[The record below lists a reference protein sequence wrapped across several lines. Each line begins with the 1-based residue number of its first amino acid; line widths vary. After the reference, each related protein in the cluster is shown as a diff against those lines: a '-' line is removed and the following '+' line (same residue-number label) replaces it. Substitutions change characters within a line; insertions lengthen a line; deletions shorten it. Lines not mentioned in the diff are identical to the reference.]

1 MRKASSNAET
11 QIKVSNTAETSRTP
25 PEPKNSPLKAEIKAE
40 SSKQAVNQIFSPN
53 RQKSANSP

>member
-1 MRKASSNAET
+1 MRQASSEAET
-11 QIKVSNTAETSRTP
+11 QSKSVNTAETSKTP

-40 SSKQAVNQIFSPN
+40 SSKQAENQIFSPK